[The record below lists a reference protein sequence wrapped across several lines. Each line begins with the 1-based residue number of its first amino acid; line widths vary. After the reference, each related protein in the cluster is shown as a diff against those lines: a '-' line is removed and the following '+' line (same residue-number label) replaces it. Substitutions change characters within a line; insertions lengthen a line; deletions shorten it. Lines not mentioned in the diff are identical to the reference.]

1 MGLKQQIDADLKSA
15 MLAGDKD
22 KSTTLRGLKSA
33 ILNAE
38 IAASKRDDGLSDPE
52 IVSVLQKESKRRQES
67 ADLYKQGGNQER
79 ADQEL
84 TEKAIIEGYLPAQ
97 ASEEEIADAVDAAI
111 TELSATDLK
120 MMGQVIGKVKE
131 SVGANADGATIARV
145 VKERLT

>member
-22 KSTTLRGLKSA
+22 RSTTLRGLKSV

-38 IAASKRDDGLSDPE
+38 IAASKRNDGLSDPE
-52 IVSVLQKESKRRQES
+52 IISVLQKESKRRQES
-67 ADLYKQGGNQER
+67 ADLYKQGGSQDR

-84 TEKAIIEGYLPAQ
+84 AEKAIIESYLPAQ
-97 ASEEEIADAVDAAI
+97 ASEEEITAAVDAAI
-111 TELSATDLK
+111 SELSATDVK
-120 MMGQVIGKVKE
+120 MMGQVINKTRE
-131 SVGANADGATIARV
+131 SVGANADGATIARI